1 MDGRENGCA
10 TTDGGVGV
18 SCCLSSIRPP
28 SECCFFLAVEM
39 CGVFILINFSYLIGK
54 ITVKW
59 VPQFNNNFRIFL

>member
-28 SECCFFLAVEM
+28 SEGYFFLAVERS
-39 CGVFILINFSYLIGK
+39 GVFYL
-54 ITVKW
+54 
-59 VPQFNNNFRIFL
+59 